1 MKAIKLVS
9 ASVLALAIA
18 SPTFAQS
25 ILVGADSVDDRIDD
39 IERDVS
45 EDMARANDSYRYG
58 QPEGQDGLTG
68 SVSLGFSGKTGNNE
82 SQDLAVGFRIRHVGG
97 PLVQTIG
104 AVLDFQESDV
114 AGVTTKTK
122 EDIFVVY
129 DANYYVN
136 DRFYIF
142 GLARL
147 DQDGLAQDALVPADA
162 VYREGFIGVGPG
174 YRIINTP
181 DMTWRVQAGVGIS
194 YTAYGDDTS
203 VTESAGILG
212 SRFYSKINENVF
224 LTNDTDIIDS
234 DVGLRANNDFGVNVK
249 LSDTF
254 STRISYLTEYNES
267 RAIRTDNRLGVSLVM
282 GF

>member
-1 MKAIKLVS
+1 MTAFKLAS

-18 SPTFAQS
+18 APSFAQS
-25 ILVGADSVDDRIDD
+25 IMVGGDAVDDRIDD
-39 IERDVS
+39 IERDVN
-45 EDMARANDSYRYG
+45 EDMARANDSFRYG

-82 SQDLAVGFRIRHVGG
+82 SQDLSVGFRIRHVGG
-97 PLVQTIG
+97 PLVQTVG
-104 AVLDFQESDV
+104 AVLDFQETDNVKS
-114 AGVTTKTK
+114 K

-129 DANYYVN
+129 DANYYIN
-136 DRFYIF
+136 DRFYVF

-147 DQDGLAQDALVPADA
+147 DQDGLADAAGE
-162 VYREGFIGVGPG
+162 VYRDGFIGVGPG

-181 DMTWRVQAGVGIS
+181 DMTWRVQAGVGVS
-194 YTAYGDDTS
+194 YTAFGDDTS
-203 VTESAGILG
+203 VTESAGIIG
-212 SRFYSKINENVF
+212 SRFYAKINENVF

-234 DVGLRANNDFGVNVK
+234 DTALRANNDFGVNVK
-249 LSDTF
+249 LSDAF